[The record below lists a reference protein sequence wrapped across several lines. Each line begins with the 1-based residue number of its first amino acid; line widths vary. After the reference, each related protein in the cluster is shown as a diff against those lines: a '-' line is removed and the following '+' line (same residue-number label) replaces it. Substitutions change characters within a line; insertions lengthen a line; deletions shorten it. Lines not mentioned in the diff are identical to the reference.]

1 MKANQALQQL
11 RENLLVQ
18 FSLVSL
24 VAMAIIAVALST
36 LLAQSARNSVL
47 QEAAEEAQHTLSLR
61 VSSRLSPEDFQQ
73 PMKGERYARFDQ
85 FVQESVVSARTARIK
100 LWNRE
105 GMLVYSTDPL
115 QVGQRFPIEP
125 DLQEAL
131 EGRVGQEISVPQA
144 AENVRE
150 RGLGTLIEVYVPLY
164 LGSTSQPAGALEIY
178 QHYAP
183 YAGHI
188 RDQQRLIFLIVPGGF
203 LLLYLSLV
211 YLVGRG
217 WFTITRQRRRLEQD
231 DRELRGLN
239 RLLQGHLSQRLHVI
253 EEIQELS
260 REMAK
265 KEVIRQEGGE
275 HLARLRRLAEEAAAP
290 PTSPIEHTEPGPGSG

>member
-1 MKANQALQQL
+1 MKANQVIQQL

-24 VAMAIIAVALST
+24 VAMAIIAVALSL

-61 VSSRLSPEDFQQ
+61 VASRLSPEDFQQ

-85 FVQESVVSARTARIK
+85 FVTESVVSARTARVK

-105 GMLVYSTDPL
+105 GVLIYSTDPV
-115 QVGQRFPIEP
+115 QVGERFPIKAE
-125 DLQEAL
+125 LQAAL
-131 EGRVGQEISVPQA
+131 NGGLGRELSVPQA

-150 RGLGTLIEVYVPLY
+150 RELGTLIEVYVPLY
-164 LGSTSQPAGALEIY
+164 LGGAATPYGALEVY

-211 YLVGRG
+211 GLVARG
-217 WFTITRQRRRLEQD
+217 WRTITRQRRRLEQD
-231 DRELRGLN
+231 DREVKGLN
-239 RLLQGHLSQRLHVI
+239 RLLQGHLAQKLSVLD
-253 EEIQELS
+253 EIRELS
-260 REMAK
+260 RKMA
-265 KEVIRQEGGE
+265 ENEFCQHECGE
-275 HLARLRRLAEEAAAP
+275 HLASVRRLAEEAAAP

>member
-1 MKANQALQQL
+1 MKANQAIQQL

-24 VAMAIIAVALST
+24 VAMAIIAVALSI

-47 QEAAEEAQHTLSLR
+47 EKAAEEAQHTLSLR
-61 VSSRLSPEDFQQ
+61 VASRLSPEDFQQ

-85 FVQESVVSARTARIK
+85 FVTESVASARTARVK

-105 GMLVYSTDPL
+105 GVLIYSTDPV
-115 QVGQRFPIEP
+115 QVGERFPIKAE
-125 DLQEAL
+125 LQAAL
-131 EGRVGQEISVPQA
+131 SGGVGWELSVPQA
-144 AENVRE
+144 AENIRE
-150 RGLGTLIEVYVPLY
+150 RELGTLIEVYVPLY
-164 LGSTSQPAGALEIY
+164 LGGSATPDGSLEVY

-211 YLVGRG
+211 GLVARG
-217 WFTITRQRRRLEQD
+217 WRTITRQRRRLEQD
-231 DRELRGLN
+231 TRELRGLN
-239 RLLQGHLSQRLHVI
+239 RLLQGHLSQRLHVLD
-253 EEIQELS
+253 EIQDLS
-260 REMAK
+260 QEMAK
-265 KEVIRQEGGE
+265 KEICQRECGE
-275 HLARLRRLAEEAAAP
+275 HLSRLRRLAKDAAAP